1 MIAVVTLL
9 ARRSL
14 RGTAGLFFLLL
25 AAALPL
31 LMRVGVRGPSL
42 SEWAVVGS
50 LGLALSL
57 VGTVGSAISIV
68 LAIDGEREGQRCR
81 LLKVGGL
88 DGLSATGAFV
98 LFGVGSGTALI
109 ALAALSSL
117 FAFGGSAEIG
127 PRLPGLAGLA
137 LAGALGSVPASVS
150 AGYLLPREPAL
161 VAAVVSALV
170 FSGLLMPL
178 QAPEVGLE
186 VRAGIVLFVMGIV
199 DVVLLSALPTVW
211 RRLAPRLWS

>member
-9 ARRSL
+9 ARRSI
-14 RGTAGLFFLLL
+14 RGSGGLFFLLL
-25 AAALPL
+25 ATALPL
-31 LMRVGVRGPSL
+31 LLRVGMRGPSV
-42 SEWAVVGS
+42 SEWALVGS

-81 LLKVGGL
+81 LLKVAGL

-98 LFGVGSGTALI
+98 LFGVGAGTALV

-117 FAFGGSAEIG
+117 LAFGGSAAIG
-127 PRLPGLAGLA
+127 PRLPVVAGLA
-137 LAGALGSVPASVS
+137 LAGALGSVPVSVS
-150 AGYLLPREPAL
+150 AGYLLQREPAL
-161 VAAVVSALV
+161 VTAVLCALV
-170 FSGLLMPL
+170 VSGLLVPL

-186 VRAGIVLFVMGIV
+186 VRAGFVLLGIGTV
-199 DVVLLSALPTVW
+199 DVALLSALPMAW